1 MKGGNTEITNA
12 KEYHKLDMFHLQLM
26 SKMME
31 QVQLLDQLLHQSVS
45 IGWQLILT
53 QIQMNSKEASWVVG
67 TNKPV

>member
-31 QVQLLDQLLHQSVS
+31 QVQLLDQLLDRSVLLES
-45 IGWQLILT
+45 WLIIPLLP
-53 QIQMNSKEASWVVG
+53 VG
-67 TNKPV
+67 ILLGEWR

>member
-1 MKGGNTEITNA
+1 MKADNIEITNA
-12 KEYHKLDMFHLQLM
+12 KEYQKLDMFHLQIM

-31 QVQLLDQLLHQSVS
+31 QVQLLDQLLDQSVS
-45 IGWQLILT
+45 IGRQPILT